1 MYVALQNIR
10 KCYLAALLGV
20 LATWLPA
27 VQAGGQVS
35 RRPVIAPPANQLRP
49 SSSGIRSSASNSRV
63 RPASHRAVTED
74 EIVAGGTYLEDP
86 DTGQLYATDGN
97 LLPGR
102 SGNPTMTPASN
113 SSPPA
118 PAPTPEN
125 EHFEYGEYL
134 EYDGHAPFMEHGGY
148 IEYGDSLASCG
159 TSSCD
164 SLVMTPCTLFPA
176 GNLEFSA
183 GVQGFTGPWNRGGS
197 GSFGFH
203 QSVNWAM
210 PLPAFACMG
219 GQVGYRATQSNLS
232 GAEFPDSAQL
242 PDGGV
247 NAGSRQQSFLTAG
260 LFRRV
265 DMGIQGGVVV
275 DFMSDDWY
283 DTSDLVNLRGEI
295 SWVMDGV
302 HDLGFWFTAG
312 TGSTQITD
320 STGAAV
326 EDWEPTDLYAFFY
339 RRQFGGCR
347 DGDARL
353 FAGWSG
359 HGDGLI
365 GVDARLPISTDWA
378 LETNFA
384 YLIPSDGTGTGF
396 AGGHTQESWNLGISL
411 VWYPGRLFGRGDY
424 YYRPLFRVADNGTFM
439 VRRAN

>member
-20 LATWLPA
+20 LATGLPA
-27 VQAGGQVS
+27 IQAGGQTS
-35 RRPVIAPPANQLRP
+35 RRPVLAPPANQLRP
-49 SSSGIRSSASNSRV
+49 SSSGIRSTASNSRV
-63 RPASHRAVTED
+63 RPASHRVVTED

-102 SGNPTMTPASN
+102 SGTATMTPASN
-113 SSPPA
+113 PNSRPNTR
-118 PAPTPEN
+118 TPEE
-125 EHFEYGEYL
+125 EHIEYGEYL
-134 EYDGHAPFMEHGGY
+134 EYDGHEPFMEYGGY
-148 IEYGDSLASCG
+148 VEYGESMASCG

-164 SLVMTPCTLFPA
+164 SLVLTPCTLFPA
-176 GNLEFSA
+176 GNLEVSA
-183 GVQGFTGPWNRGGS
+183 GVQGFTGPRNRGGS

-203 QSVNWAM
+203 QSVNWAV
-210 PLPAFACMG
+210 PFPAFACMG

-232 GAEFPDSAQL
+232 GAEFPNSTTL
-242 PDGGV
+242 LDGGV
-247 NAGSRQQSFLTAG
+247 TAGSRQQSFLTAG

-265 DMGIQGGVVV
+265 DMGVQGGVVV

-312 TGSTQITD
+312 TGSTEILNEA
-320 STGAAV
+320 SAP
-326 EDWEPTDLYAFFY
+326 EEWEPTDLYAFFY

-347 DGDARL
+347 EGEARL
-353 FAGWSG
+353 SAGWTG

-365 GVDARLPISTDWA
+365 GIDARLPISPDWA
-378 LETNFA
+378 VETNFA
-384 YLIPSDGTGTGF
+384 YLIPSEGTGGGF
-396 AGGHTQESWNLGISL
+396 TGGHAQESWNLGISL
-411 VWYPGRLFGRGDY
+411 VWYPGRLFGQGDY
-424 YYRPLFRVADNGTFM
+424 YYRPLFRVADNGTFK
-439 VRRAN
+439 VRRTN